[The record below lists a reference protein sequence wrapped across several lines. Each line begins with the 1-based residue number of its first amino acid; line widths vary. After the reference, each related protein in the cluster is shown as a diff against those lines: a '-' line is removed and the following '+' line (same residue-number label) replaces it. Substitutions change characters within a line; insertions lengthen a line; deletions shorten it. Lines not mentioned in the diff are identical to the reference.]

1 MKATLCV
8 LACLLLPMV
17 PVRAVDA
24 QTFTG
29 GIRGVITDANGVLPG
44 ATVTL
49 TNEGTNVSRDTT
61 TNDVGQYNFPRS
73 HPATTQS
80 RSSWRITRRST
91 GRDCVS
97 ARSSSSRWT

>member
-1 MKATLCV
+1 MKAMLSV

-17 PVRAVDA
+17 PLRAIDG

-29 GIRGVITDANGVLPG
+29 GIRGVLTDANGVLPG

-49 TNEGTNVSRDTT
+49 TNEATNVSRDTVDQRRWAIQLPCGAPGT
-61 TNDVGQYNFPRS
+61 YAIKMQLRV
-73 HPATTQS
+73 
-80 RSSWRITRRST
+80 TRRST
-91 GRDCVS
+91 GPGCAS